1 MKLKNNEHIFDNNLN
16 TTNDLGQKKSI
27 LLIETN
33 FITSIKIPFQ
43 VALNFNILKT
53 QNIKLYFSL
62 TNEKDRS
69 LNAVCDRFNY

>member
-33 FITSIKIPFQ
+33 FITSI
-43 VALNFNILKT
+43 
-53 QNIKLYFSL
+53 
-62 TNEKDRS
+62 
-69 LNAVCDRFNY
+69 